1 MNGEV
6 KIHYLSKEE
15 LERLRTGWKCD
26 LSNRPKRIG
35 VVDWKWRNGRKK
47 VAN

>member
-1 MNGEV
+1 V

-26 LSNRPKRIG
+26 LSDRPKRIG

-47 VAN
+47 VVDR